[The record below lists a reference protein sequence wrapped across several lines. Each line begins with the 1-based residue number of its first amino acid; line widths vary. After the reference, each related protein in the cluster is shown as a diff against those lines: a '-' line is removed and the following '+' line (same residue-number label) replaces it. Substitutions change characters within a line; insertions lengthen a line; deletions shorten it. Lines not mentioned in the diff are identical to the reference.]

1 MKTTYKVSIN
11 GTELYTPTSI
21 DKDDFEQIKKYVLR
35 LRSEHPSKKIELWE
49 ITPKL
54 VEL

>member
-1 MKTTYKVSIN
+1 MKTKYKVLIN
-11 GTELYTPTSI
+11 GTELFTPTSI
-21 DKDDFEQIKKYVLR
+21 DKDDFEQVKQYVLR
-35 LRSEHPSKKIELWE
+35 LRSEHPTKKIELWE